1 MTNQDTQKSN
11 EVEQRFTEPSEEV
24 KRRNRI
30 TGLII
35 TGIILAFVTTAI
47 LVRVYG
53 S

>member
-1 MTNQDTQKSN
+1 MAADHTQDN
-11 EVEQRFTEPSEEV
+11 EHTGRFTEPPDDV

-30 TGLII
+30 TGIII
-35 TGIILAFVTTAI
+35 TAIILGMIATAM

>member
-1 MTNQDTQKSN
+1 MTTDNTNDTTESGA
-11 EVEQRFTEPSEEV
+11 FTEPSEDV

-30 TGLII
+30 TGIII
-35 TGIILAFVTTAI
+35 TAIILGMIATAM